1 MTALEHADVV
11 QTLSGTFGEVIL
23 RLSPSPKRPRSGVPA
38 SPDDDESN
46 DVLADIPPPAEPGSG
61 NYFQSSSP
69 VSAASTYMVDA
80 NVNVA
85 VPPSPGFVVSTGQF
99 DTRTNPENLLALM
112 GCFAPLRKADE
123 RKVGRST
130 PISDLSGRQ
139 PAFTSADVRS
149 SDKRLASPS
158 EGPGRRAGT
167 KTVSLTRKQGESL
180 GIGPVNI
187 NFLSP

>member
-130 PISDLSGRQ
+130 PSV
-139 PAFTSADVRS
+139 TSRGGSLYLLLLTCALLINAS
-149 SDKRLASPS
+149 HRLLKALAVGQAP
-158 EGPGRRAGT
+158 
-167 KTVSLTRKQGESL
+167 KQCR
-180 GIGPVNI
+180 
-187 NFLSP
+187 